1 MKLGLLALIVLSVA
15 ISALAQIAL
24 KSGMSS
30 APVQQTLGGSPW
42 ETLGAALVTPAV
54 LAGLALYGA
63 GALLWLYVLAR
74 VQVSVAYPFV
84 GLGFVLTALFAI
96 TILGEPVNA
105 LRLAGTVLVVAGVV
119 LVGLSN

>member
-1 MKLGLLALIVLSVA
+1 MRLGLLALIVVSVA

-30 APVQQTLGGSPW
+30 VSVQTTLGHSPW
-42 ETLGAALVTPAV
+42 ATLGAALTSPAV
-54 LAGLALYGA
+54 IGGLALYGA

-84 GLGFVLTALFAI
+84 GLGFVLTAIFAI
-96 TILGEPVNA
+96 VILGEPVNA
-105 LRLAGTVLVVAGVV
+105 LRLAGTGLVVAGVV

>member
-1 MKLGLLALIVLSVA
+1 MRLGLLALILLSVA

-30 APVQQTLGGSPW
+30 VAVQKTLAASPW
-42 ETLGAALVTPAV
+42 DTLGAALLNPAV
-54 LAGLALYGA
+54 LAGLGLYGA

-74 VQVSVAYPFV
+74 VDVSVAYPFV
-84 GLGFVLTALFAI
+84 GLGFVLTAAFAVL
-96 TILGEPVNA
+96 ILGEPVNA
-105 LRLAGTVLVVAGVV
+105 LRLAGTGLVVVGVV

>member
-1 MKLGLLALIVLSVA
+1 MNLGLLALIVLSVA

-30 APVQQTLGGSPW
+30 MTVQKTLAGSPW
-42 ETLGAALVTPAV
+42 ETLCAALVSPAV
-54 LAGLALYGA
+54 VAGLALYGA

-74 VQVSVAYPFV
+74 VEVSVAYPFV
-84 GLGFVLTALFAI
+84 GLGFVLTAIFAI
-96 TILGEPVNA
+96 AILGEPINT
-105 LRLAGTVLVVAGVV
+105 LRLLGTGLVVAGVV